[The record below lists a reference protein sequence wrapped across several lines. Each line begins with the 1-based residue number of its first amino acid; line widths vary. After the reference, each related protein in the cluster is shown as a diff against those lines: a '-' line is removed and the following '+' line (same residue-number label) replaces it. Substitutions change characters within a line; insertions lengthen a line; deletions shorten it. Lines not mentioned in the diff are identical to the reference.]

1 MQMKKL
7 LLLLLLLIAV
17 LMVLLAAFP
26 ERATDLAFRAER
38 AASGLE
44 YKALSVEGEIWH
56 YLEGGPDDAEVV
68 LLLHGFGGEKD
79 NWTRFLKHLTGRYK
93 VIAPDLP
100 GFGESA
106 RHADWDYSVIPQ
118 RDRVQGFAQALGLER
133 YHLAGH
139 SMGGHISITYA
150 YEYPAQVASLA
161 LFNNGGIHAPNESE
175 LMRRVKLGESPLV
188 IRSDEGFK
196 SMMALVFNEQPFAPW
211 PMKKVLAQRA
221 MANADF
227 NQTIFESLMQDFETD
242 LAPVLAAIGSPVFIL
257 WGDSDKILDV
267 SSVRVMQQALPD
279 ADVVIMADM
288 GHVPMLE
295 RPAETAEHYRTF
307 LQQLAR

>member
-1 MQMKKL
+1 MKKL
-7 LLLLLLLIAV
+7 LIILLLFIAG
-17 LMVLLAAFP
+17 LLALVALFP
-26 ERATDLAFRAER
+26 EHTTRLAFRAER
-38 AASGLE
+38 FTAGLE
-44 YKALSVEGEIWH
+44 HETISVDGETWH
-56 YLEGGPDDAEVV
+56 YLEGGPDDAEAV

-79 NWTRFLKHLTGRYK
+79 NWTRFLKHLTAEYR

-118 RDRVQGFAQALGLER
+118 RDRVQAFARALGLER

-150 YEYPAQVASLA
+150 HKYPAQITSLA

-175 LMRRVKLGESPLV
+175 LMRRVKQGESPLV

-196 SMMALVFNEQPFAPW
+196 SMMALVFNKQPFAPW
-211 PMKKVLAQRA
+211 PIKKVLAQKA

-242 LAPVLAAIGSPVFIL
+242 LEPVLAAIESPVFVL
-257 WGDSDKILDV
+257 WGDGDRVLDV
-267 SSVRVMQQALPD
+267 SSVSVMQQALPD
-279 ADVVIMADM
+279 AEVVIMENM

-295 RPAETAEHYRTF
+295 RPAETAGHYLAF
-307 LQQLAR
+307 LSKH